1 MTELKTKPDKMKVST
16 SYWDMEQADI
26 DAIISIHCY
35 RVESIT
41 VRRSID
47 MHHTTNTSRAAS
59 MSELRYEY
67 REWLYENNL
76 PKMSAGNLLNEE
88 GLSKEQRAY
97 LKSFIVRWVS
107 TPAR

>member
-1 MTELKTKPDKMKVST
+1 
-16 SYWDMEQADI
+16 MEQADI

-35 RVESIT
+35 RVELFT
-41 VRRSID
+41 GRRRLD
-47 MHHTTNTSRAAS
+47 MHRTTNTSRAAS

-67 REWLYENNL
+67 RVWLYENNL
-76 PKMSAGNLLNEE
+76 PKMSAGNLLNEG
-88 GLSKEQRAY
+88 GLSKEQQAY